1 MGTHL
6 SALTSCASRRTASI
20 NLNKLPSFKKEYS
33 SAEWTSATHS
43 TRRLVSSHYESDASF
58 YASRHAMETDAGRAR
73 QSHLRRHLSS
83 GCVDG
88 STLTVDESVGREKS
102 SSTNTSA
109 STSLQ
114 RDFDGEGYK
123 EEVDSIIDLI
133 DLMHRD
139 FLLLPT
145 TTEGSDVTTTTTRCG
160 LDQPRIE
167 TATMETTTTTTTT
180 TPTKRQ
186 FSREMSRTSVK
197 TQSGKWD
204 SSVDDVIADIF
215 DKIYSSKRVV

>member
-6 SALTSCASRRTASI
+6 SALTSCASRRTTSI
-20 NLNKLPSFKKEYS
+20 NLNKLPSFGKEYS

-43 TRRLVSSHYESDASF
+43 TRRLVSNHYDSDASF
-58 YASRHAMETDAGRAR
+58 YASRHEIETGAGRAR

-83 GCVDG
+83 GCMDG
-88 STLTVDESVGREKS
+88 STLTVDESIGREKS

-123 EEVDSIIDLI
+123 EEVDSIVDLI

-145 TTEGSDVTTTTTRCG
+145 TTEGSDVMTTTT
-160 LDQPRIE
+160 E
-167 TATMETTTTTTTT
+167 MTTTTTT
-180 TPTKRQ
+180 TKRQ
-186 FSREMSRTSVK
+186 FSREMSRTSVR

-215 DKIYSSKRVV
+215 DKIYSSKRIA

>member
-20 NLNKLPSFKKEYS
+20 NLNKLPSFGKEYS
-33 SAEWTSATHS
+33 SAEWASATHS
-43 TRRLVSSHYESDASF
+43 TRRLVSNHYDSDASF

-73 QSHLRRHLSS
+73 PSHLRRHRSS
-83 GCVDG
+83 GCMDG

-133 DLMHRD
+133 DLM
-139 FLLLPT
+139 
-145 TTEGSDVTTTTTRCG
+145 
-160 LDQPRIE
+160 IE
-167 TATMETTTTTTTT
+167 TSYCCPRPLRGVM
-180 TPTKRQ
+180 
-186 FSREMSRTSVK
+186 
-197 TQSGKWD
+197 
-204 SSVDDVIADIF
+204 
-215 DKIYSSKRVV
+215 